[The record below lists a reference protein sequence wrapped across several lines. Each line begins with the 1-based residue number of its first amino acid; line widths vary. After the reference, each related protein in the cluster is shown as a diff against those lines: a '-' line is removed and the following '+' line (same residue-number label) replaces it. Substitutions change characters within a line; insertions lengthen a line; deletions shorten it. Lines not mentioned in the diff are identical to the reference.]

1 MGSEFA
7 QLTLLSELN
16 SGRLSTPRQ
25 EHLVA
30 EML

>member
-1 MGSEFA
+1 MISNFA
-7 QLTLLSELN
+7 KLTLLSELN
-16 SGRLSTPRQ
+16 LGRLSTPRQ